1 MRYLFILIFLF
12 VSLDNL
18 SQDRSQWS
26 RGAAGQNFQM
36 PNMIVKG
43 KLVDSESN
51 DGLSY
56 ATISIVTLDS
66 ILISGGITD
75 DNGKFKIE
83 INPRKMMEKIREER
97 KANSR
102 GTGMGLIA
110 EITYVGYKIKKVSIP
125 FTRENREVDL
135 KNIILESDA
144 TALSEVT
151 VRAEKS
157 SLELKL
163 DKRVFNV
170 GKDLSNKG
178 GTAEEILENIPSID
192 LDIEGNISLRGSQSV
207 RILIDGKPA
216 SMMGFDG
223 PNAFKQLQGNEIDK
237 VEIIT
242 SKPNPIL
249 LNQLSNIF
257 IMSKAWSEKNFA
269 MSPQNWDAGQETF
282 SATNA
287 LGTGPF
293 KITLRE
299 PNTKTVFKRNKHWW
313 GEMKDK
319 SVTQIELM
327 PIKNAATRVAALLSG
342 EIDLV
347 TDAPVQDLK
356 RIGSSSG
363 HKVESTAQM
372 RTIFLGMD
380 QAADKLRTGNTGDN
394 PFKKKEVRQALYQ
407 AIDIEAIKK
416 KVMRGLSEPAGII
429 TFPGVN
435 GYTAD
440 LDKRLPYDV
449 NAAKKLLADAGYPN
463 GFDVELRCPN
473 DRYVNDEAI
482 CTAVVGML
490 GKIGVN
496 VNLFAQTKSKHFKEL
511 KDDQGDF
518 YMLGWGVPTLDSH
531 YVFHYLY
538 ETGASWNKVNFSN
551 ADVDAAIRVMEGEVD
566 LDKRNAAIAK
576 AWKIV
581 KDDIS
586 YLPLHHQ
593 VISWAS
599 KSNVNVPIRPNNEPL
614 FRTAS
619 FN

>member
-1 MRYLFILIFLF
+1 MRTKNLLKIFLTILF
-12 VSLDNL
+12 VFATSVSWAKTIKWSMQGDSLTLDPHAQNEGPTT
-18 SQDRSQWS
+18 QVS
-26 RGAAGQNFQM
+26 RQVYEALVTRGLDMSIGPQLATKWKAVDPNTWYFFLREDVKFSNGQQM
-36 PNMIVKG
+36 T
-43 KLVDSESN
+43 SEDVVFSILRAKQPTS
-51 DGLSY
+51 DFKEYIS
-56 ATISIVTLDS
+56 TISGVKAI
-66 ILISGGITD
+66 
-75 DNGKFKIE
+75 DNY
-83 INPRKMMEKIREER
+83 
-97 KANSR
+97 
-102 GTGMGLIA
+102 T
-110 EITYVGYKIKKVSIP
+110 VQIK
-125 FTRENREVDL
+125 
-135 KNIILESDA
+135 
-144 TALSEVT
+144 
-151 VRAEKS
+151 
-157 SLELKL
+157 
-163 DKRVFNV
+163 
-170 GKDLSNKG
+170 
-178 GTAEEILENIPSID
+178 
-192 LDIEGNISLRGSQSV
+192 
-207 RILIDGKPA
+207 
-216 SMMGFDG
+216 
-223 PNAFKQLQGNEIDK
+223 
-237 VEIIT
+237 T

-257 IMSKAWSEKNFA
+257 IMSKQWSTDNFVIA
-269 MSPQNWDAGQETF
+269 PQNWDAGQETF

-287 LGTGPF
+287 MGTGPF

-299 PNTKTVFKRNKHWW
+299 PNTKTVFKKNSKWW
-313 GEMKDK
+313 GNVEHNI
-319 SVTQIELM
+319 TEIQLL

-342 EIDLV
+342 EIDIV
-347 TDAPVQDLK
+347 TDAPVQDLA
-356 RIGSSSG
+356 RITASAG
-363 HKVESTAQM
+363 HKVESTPQM

-380 QAADKLRTGNTGDN
+380 QAADKLRSGNTGDN

-429 TFPGVN
+429 TFPGVT
-435 GYTAD
+435 GYTKA

-538 ETGASWNKVNFSN
+538 ESGASWNKVNFSD

-581 KDDIS
+581 RDNIA

-599 KSNVNVPIRPNNEPL
+599 KTNVNVPIRPNNEPL
-614 FRTAS
+614 FRFS
-619 FN
+619 SIN

>member
-1 MRYLFILIFLF
+1 M
-12 VSLDNL
+12 
-18 SQDRSQWS
+18 
-26 RGAAGQNFQM
+26 
-36 PNMIVKG
+36 K
-43 KLVDSESN
+43 
-51 DGLSY
+51 
-56 ATISIVTLDS
+56 T
-66 ILISGGITD
+66 
-75 DNGKFKIE
+75 
-83 INPRKMMEKIREER
+83 
-97 KANSR
+97 
-102 GTGMGLIA
+102 
-110 EITYVGYKIKKVSIP
+110 
-125 FTRENREVDL
+125 
-135 KNIILESDA
+135 KNI
-144 TALSEVT
+144 
-151 VRAEKS
+151 
-157 SLELKL
+157 
-163 DKRVFNV
+163 
-170 GKDLSNKG
+170 
-178 GTAEEILENIPSID
+178 
-192 LDIEGNISLRGSQSV
+192 V
-207 RILIDGKPA
+207 RILLSLVLVFGFSSAWAKTIKWSMQGDSLTLDPHAQNEGPTTQVSRQVYEALVQRGLDMKIGPALATKWKATDPNTWIFTLREDAKFSDGSGMTSADVVFSILRAKQRT
-216 SMMGFDG
+216 SD
-223 PNAFKQLQGNEIDK
+223 FKEYISTIAN
-237 VEIIT
+237 VEAAGDYAVKITT

-319 SVTQIELM
+319 KVTQIELM

-356 RIGSSSG
+356 RIGSSAG

-449 NAAKKLLADAGYPN
+449 NAAK
-463 GFDVELRCPN
+463 
-473 DRYVNDEAI
+473 
-482 CTAVVGML
+482 
-490 GKIGVN
+490 
-496 VNLFAQTKSKHFKEL
+496 
-511 KDDQGDF
+511 
-518 YMLGWGVPTLDSH
+518 
-531 YVFHYLY
+531 
-538 ETGASWNKVNFSN
+538 NF
-551 ADVDAAIRVMEGEVD
+551 
-566 LDKRNAAIAK
+566 
-576 AWKIV
+576 
-581 KDDIS
+581 
-586 YLPLHHQ
+586 
-593 VISWAS
+593 
-599 KSNVNVPIRPNNEPL
+599 
-614 FRTAS
+614 
-619 FN
+619 

>member
-1 MRYLFILIFLF
+1 MKPINLLRILLAFMFVF
-12 VSLDNL
+12 VSTQSFAKTIKWSMQGDSLTLDPHAQNEGPTT
-18 SQDRSQWS
+18 QVS
-26 RGAAGQNFQM
+26 RQIYEALVTRGLDMTIGPQLATKWKAVDPNTWYFFLRDDVKFSNGQKM
-36 PNMIVKG
+36 T
-43 KLVDSESN
+43 SEDVVFSILRAKQPTS
-51 DGLSY
+51 DFKEYIS
-56 ATISIVTLDS
+56 TISGVKAI
-66 ILISGGITD
+66 D
-75 DNGKFKIE
+75 DY
-83 INPRKMMEKIREER
+83 
-97 KANSR
+97 
-102 GTGMGLIA
+102 T
-110 EITYVGYKIKKVSIP
+110 VQIK
-125 FTRENREVDL
+125 
-135 KNIILESDA
+135 
-144 TALSEVT
+144 
-151 VRAEKS
+151 
-157 SLELKL
+157 
-163 DKRVFNV
+163 
-170 GKDLSNKG
+170 
-178 GTAEEILENIPSID
+178 
-192 LDIEGNISLRGSQSV
+192 
-207 RILIDGKPA
+207 
-216 SMMGFDG
+216 
-223 PNAFKQLQGNEIDK
+223 
-237 VEIIT
+237 T

-257 IMSKAWSEKNFA
+257 IMSKKWSTDNFVVA
-269 MSPQNWDAGQETF
+269 PQNWDAGQETF

-299 PNTKTVFKRNKHWW
+299 PNTKTVFKKNGKWW
-313 GEMKDK
+313 GNVEHNI
-319 SVTQIELM
+319 TEIQLL

-347 TDAPVQDLK
+347 TDAPVQDLN
-356 RIGSSSG
+356 RISSSGG
-363 HKVESTAQM
+363 HKVESTPQM

-380 QAADKLRTGNTGDN
+380 QKADKLRTGNTGDN

-429 TFPGVN
+429 TFPGVT
-435 GYTAD
+435 GYTKA

-449 NAAKKLLADAGYPN
+449 DAAKKLLADAGYPN

-511 KDDQGDF
+511 KDNQGDF

-538 ETGASWNKVNFSN
+538 ETDASWNKVNFSD

-566 LDKRNAAIAK
+566 LDKRNAAIAE

-581 KDDIS
+581 RDNIA

-614 FRTAS
+614 FRFS
-619 FN
+619 SVN

>member
-1 MRYLFILIFLF
+1 MCIRDRLRAKQRTYDFKEYIST
-12 VSLDNL
+12 VSNVEAVGDY
-18 SQDRSQWS
+18 S
-26 RGAAGQNFQM
+26 
-36 PNMIVKG
+36 VK
-43 KLVDSESN
+43 
-51 DGLSY
+51 
-56 ATISIVTLDS
+56 
-66 ILISGGITD
+66 IT
-75 DNGKFKIE
+75 
-83 INPRKMMEKIREER
+83 
-97 KANSR
+97 
-102 GTGMGLIA
+102 
-110 EITYVGYKIKKVSIP
+110 
-125 FTRENREVDL
+125 
-135 KNIILESDA
+135 
-144 TALSEVT
+144 
-151 VRAEKS
+151 
-157 SLELKL
+157 
-163 DKRVFNV
+163 
-170 GKDLSNKG
+170 
-178 GTAEEILENIPSID
+178 
-192 LDIEGNISLRGSQSV
+192 
-207 RILIDGKPA
+207 
-216 SMMGFDG
+216 
-223 PNAFKQLQGNEIDK
+223 
-237 VEIIT
+237 T

-287 LGTGPF
+287 LGTGPL
-293 KITLRE
+293 KITLSE

-394 PFKKKEVRQALYQ
+394 PFKKKAVRQALYQ

-490 GKIGVN
+490 GK
-496 VNLFAQTKSKHFKEL
+496 LEL
-511 KDDQGDF
+511 
-518 YMLGWGVPTLDSH
+518 TLI
-531 YVFHYLY
+531 YLLKL
-538 ETGASWNKVNFSN
+538 KVNTSKSLKM
-551 ADVDAAIRVMEGEVD
+551 I
-566 LDKRNAAIAK
+566 K
-576 AWKIV
+576 
-581 KDDIS
+581 
-586 YLPLHHQ
+586 
-593 VISWAS
+593 VIS
-599 KSNVNVPIRPNNEPL
+599 IC
-614 FRTAS
+614 
-619 FN
+619 

>member
-1 MRYLFILIFLF
+1 M
-12 VSLDNL
+12 
-18 SQDRSQWS
+18 
-26 RGAAGQNFQM
+26 
-36 PNMIVKG
+36 K
-43 KLVDSESN
+43 
-51 DGLSY
+51 
-56 ATISIVTLDS
+56 T
-66 ILISGGITD
+66 
-75 DNGKFKIE
+75 
-83 INPRKMMEKIREER
+83 
-97 KANSR
+97 
-102 GTGMGLIA
+102 
-110 EITYVGYKIKKVSIP
+110 
-125 FTRENREVDL
+125 
-135 KNIILESDA
+135 KNI
-144 TALSEVT
+144 
-151 VRAEKS
+151 
-157 SLELKL
+157 
-163 DKRVFNV
+163 
-170 GKDLSNKG
+170 
-178 GTAEEILENIPSID
+178 
-192 LDIEGNISLRGSQSV
+192 V
-207 RILIDGKPA
+207 RILLSLVLVFGFSSAWAKTIKWSMQGDSLTLDPHAQNEGPTTQVSRQVYEALVQRGLDMKIGPALATKWKATDPNTWIFTLREDAKFSDGSGMTSADVVFSILRAKQRT
-216 SMMGFDG
+216 SD
-223 PNAFKQLQGNEIDK
+223 FKEYISTVAN
-237 VEIIT
+237 VEAVGDYSVKITT

-287 LGTGPF
+287 MGTGPF

-319 SVTQIELM
+319 KVTQIELM

-342 EIDLV
+342 EIDIV

-372 RTIFLGMD
+372 RTIFLGMG

-599 KSNVNVPIRPNNEPL
+599 KSNVIFYNFPSICYCSISFFKINFAFHYSNCCVNFRIAEVNFVPACARL
-614 FRTAS
+614 V
-619 FN
+619 

>member
-1 MRYLFILIFLF
+1 MKVNNIIKILLTVLF
-12 VSLDNL
+12 VFVSTQSFAKTIKWSMQGDSLTLDPHAQNEGPTT
-18 SQDRSQWS
+18 QVS
-26 RGAAGQNFQM
+26 RQVYEALVTRGLDMSIGPQLATKWATVDPNTWYFYLREDVKFSNGQKM
-36 PNMIVKG
+36 T
-43 KLVDSESN
+43 SEDVVFSILRAKQPTS
-51 DGLSY
+51 DFKEYIS
-56 ATISIVTLDS
+56 TISGVKAI
-66 ILISGGITD
+66 D
-75 DNGKFKIE
+75 DY
-83 INPRKMMEKIREER
+83 
-97 KANSR
+97 
-102 GTGMGLIA
+102 T
-110 EITYVGYKIKKVSIP
+110 VQIK
-125 FTRENREVDL
+125 
-135 KNIILESDA
+135 
-144 TALSEVT
+144 
-151 VRAEKS
+151 
-157 SLELKL
+157 
-163 DKRVFNV
+163 
-170 GKDLSNKG
+170 
-178 GTAEEILENIPSID
+178 
-192 LDIEGNISLRGSQSV
+192 
-207 RILIDGKPA
+207 
-216 SMMGFDG
+216 
-223 PNAFKQLQGNEIDK
+223 
-237 VEIIT
+237 T

-257 IMSKAWSEKNFA
+257 IMSKQWSHDNFVVA
-269 MSPQNWDAGQETF
+269 AQNWDAGQETF

-287 LGTGPF
+287 MGTGPF

-299 PNTKTVFKRNKHWW
+299 PNTKTVFKKNSKWW
-313 GEMKDK
+313 GNVEHNI
-319 SVTQIELM
+319 TEIQLL

-342 EIDLV
+342 EIDIV
-347 TDAPVQDLK
+347 TDAPVQDLA
-356 RIGSSSG
+356 RISSSAG
-363 HKVESTAQM
+363 HKVESTPQM

-380 QAADKLRTGNTGDN
+380 QAVDQLRSGNTGDN

-429 TFPGVN
+429 TFPGVT
-435 GYTAD
+435 GYTKE

-449 NAAKKLLADAGYPN
+449 DAAKQLLADAGYPN

-538 ETGASWNKVNFSN
+538 ETGASWNKVNFSD

-566 LDKRNAAIAK
+566 LDKRNAAIAD

-581 KDDIS
+581 RDNIA

-614 FRTAS
+614 FRFS
-619 FN
+619 SVN

>member
-1 MRYLFILIFLF
+1 MKTKNLLKIFLTILFVF
-12 VSLDNL
+12 VSSNSWAKTIKWSMQGDSLTLDPH
-18 SQDRSQWS
+18 
-26 RGAAGQNFQM
+26 GQNEGPTTQVSRQIYEALVTRGLDM
-36 PNMIVKG
+36 SIGPQLATKWKAVDPNTWYFFLREDVKFSNG
-43 KLVDSESN
+43 QKMTSEDVVFSILRAKQPTS
-51 DGLSY
+51 DFKEYIS
-56 ATISIVTLDS
+56 TISSVKAI
-66 ILISGGITD
+66 D
-75 DNGKFKIE
+75 DY
-83 INPRKMMEKIREER
+83 
-97 KANSR
+97 
-102 GTGMGLIA
+102 T
-110 EITYVGYKIKKVSIP
+110 VQIK
-125 FTRENREVDL
+125 
-135 KNIILESDA
+135 
-144 TALSEVT
+144 
-151 VRAEKS
+151 
-157 SLELKL
+157 
-163 DKRVFNV
+163 
-170 GKDLSNKG
+170 
-178 GTAEEILENIPSID
+178 
-192 LDIEGNISLRGSQSV
+192 
-207 RILIDGKPA
+207 
-216 SMMGFDG
+216 
-223 PNAFKQLQGNEIDK
+223 
-237 VEIIT
+237 T

-257 IMSKAWSEKNFA
+257 IMSKQWSTENFVIA
-269 MSPQNWDAGQETF
+269 PQNWDAGQETYA
-282 SATNA
+282 ATNA
-287 LGTGPF
+287 MGTGPF

-299 PNTKTVFKRNKHWW
+299 PNTKTVFKKNTKWW
-313 GEMKDK
+313 GNVEHNL
-319 SVTQIELM
+319 TEIQLL

-342 EIDLV
+342 EIDIV
-347 TDAPVQDLK
+347 TDAPVQDLA
-356 RIGSSSG
+356 RITASAG
-363 HKVESTAQM
+363 HKVESTPQM

-429 TFPGVN
+429 TFPGVT
-435 GYTAD
+435 GYTKA
-440 LDKRLPYDV
+440 LDARLPYDV
-449 NAAKKLLADAGYPN
+449 DAAKQLLADAGYPD

-496 VNLFAQTKSKHFKEL
+496 VSLFAQTKSKHFKEL

-538 ETGASWNKVNFSN
+538 ESGASWNKVNFSD

-566 LDKRNAAIAK
+566 LEKRNAAIAK

-581 KDDIS
+581 RDNIA

-614 FRTAS
+614 FRFS
-619 FN
+619 SVN

>member
-1 MRYLFILIFLF
+1 MQGDSLTLDPHAQNEGPTTQVSRQIYEALVTRGLDMSIGPQLATKWKAVDPNTWYFFLREDVKFSNGQPMTSEDVVFSILRAKQRTSDFKEYI
-12 VSLDNL
+12 S
-18 SQDRSQWS
+18 
-26 RGAAGQNFQM
+26 
-36 PNMIVKG
+36 
-43 KLVDSESN
+43 
-51 DGLSY
+51 
-56 ATISIVTLDS
+56 TISGV
-66 ILISGGITD
+66 
-75 DNGKFKIE
+75 
-83 INPRKMMEKIREER
+83 
-97 KANSR
+97 KA
-102 GTGMGLIA
+102 
-110 EITYVGYKIKKVSIP
+110 
-125 FTRENREVDL
+125 
-135 KNIILESDA
+135 
-144 TALSEVT
+144 
-151 VRAEKS
+151 
-157 SLELKL
+157 
-163 DKRVFNV
+163 
-170 GKDLSNKG
+170 
-178 GTAEEILENIPSID
+178 
-192 LDIEGNISLRGSQSV
+192 
-207 RILIDGKPA
+207 
-216 SMMGFDG
+216 
-223 PNAFKQLQGNEIDK
+223 IDK
-237 VEIIT
+237 YTVQIKT

-257 IMSKAWSEKNFA
+257 IMSKQWSAENFA
-269 MSPQNWDAGQETF
+269 LSPQNWDAGQETF

-287 LGTGPF
+287 MGTGPF

-299 PNTKTVFKRNKHWW
+299 PNTKTVFKKNSKWW
-313 GEMKDK
+313 GDVEHNI
-319 SVTQIELM
+319 SEIHLL

-347 TDAPVQDLK
+347 TDAPVQDLG
-356 RIGSSSG
+356 RIKASAG
-363 HKVESTAQM
+363 HKVESTPQM

-380 QAADKLRTGNTGDN
+380 QAADKLRSGNTGDN

-429 TFPGVN
+429 TFPGVT
-435 GYTAD
+435 GYTKA

-449 NAAKKLLADAGYPN
+449 DAAKKLLADAGYPN

-496 VNLFAQTKSKHFKEL
+496 VNLFSQTKSKHFKEL
-511 KDDQGDF
+511 KDNQGDF

-538 ETGASWNKVNFSN
+538 ETDASWNKVNFSN

-581 KDDIS
+581 RDDIA

-599 KSNVNVPIRPNNEPL
+599 KSNVDVPIRPNNEPL
-614 FRTAS
+614 FRFS
-619 FN
+619 RVN

>member
-1 MRYLFILIFLF
+1 MKIRNLLRILLAFLF
-12 VSLDNL
+12 VFASTQTFAKTIKWSMQGDSL
-18 SQDRSQWS
+18 
-26 RGAAGQNFQM
+26 
-36 PNMIVKG
+36 
-43 KLVDSESN
+43 
-51 DGLSY
+51 
-56 ATISIVTLDS
+56 TLDPHAQNEGPTTQVSRQVYEALVTRGLDMSIGPQLATKWKAVDANTWYFFLREGVKFSNGQKMTSEDVVFS
-66 ILISGGITD
+66 ILRAKQRTSDFKEYISTVSGVKAID
-75 DNGKFKIE
+75 DY
-83 INPRKMMEKIREER
+83 
-97 KANSR
+97 
-102 GTGMGLIA
+102 T
-110 EITYVGYKIKKVSIP
+110 VQIK
-125 FTRENREVDL
+125 
-135 KNIILESDA
+135 
-144 TALSEVT
+144 
-151 VRAEKS
+151 
-157 SLELKL
+157 
-163 DKRVFNV
+163 
-170 GKDLSNKG
+170 
-178 GTAEEILENIPSID
+178 
-192 LDIEGNISLRGSQSV
+192 
-207 RILIDGKPA
+207 
-216 SMMGFDG
+216 
-223 PNAFKQLQGNEIDK
+223 
-237 VEIIT
+237 T

-257 IMSKAWSEKNFA
+257 IMSKQWCADNFA
-269 MSPQNWDAGQETF
+269 IVPQNWDASQETF

-287 LGTGPF
+287 MGTGPF

-299 PNTKTVFKRNKHWW
+299 PNTKTVFKRNYRWW
-313 GEMKDK
+313 GSMKDNK
-319 SVTQIELM
+319 VTEIQLL

-347 TDAPVQDLK
+347 TDAPVQDLD
-356 RIGSSSG
+356 RITASAG
-363 HKVESTAQM
+363 HKVVSTPQM

-380 QAADKLRTGNTGDN
+380 QAADKLRSGNTGDN

-429 TFPGVN
+429 TFPGVT
-435 GYTAD
+435 GYTKE

-449 NAAKKLLADAGYPN
+449 DAAKKLLASAGYPN

-496 VNLFAQTKSKHFKEL
+496 VSLFAQTKSKHFKEL
-511 KDDQGDF
+511 KDNQGDF

-538 ETGASWNKVNFSN
+538 DTGASWNKVNFSN
-551 ADVDAAIRVMEGEVD
+551 TEVDEAIRVMEGEVD

-581 KDDIS
+581 RDDIS

-599 KSNVNVPIRPNNEPL
+599 KSDVDVPIRPNNEPL
-614 FRTAS
+614 FRFSS